1 MTTYPFT
8 IDRRHLF
15 VTLPDGEWLVDTGAS
30 QSMGRAASLTLAG
43 RTVPLQASYLGADL
57 DSLQDLVGR
66 PFQGLIGQDLLL
78 GFDIV
83 FDAPG
88 GQAFFDHDLDLR
100 LTLREGARVD
110 LSRTRGV
117 PLIPGFVNG
126 QRRLFWLDT
135 GAQVAYYQRPD
146 LDTFPWT
153 GTVTD
158 FFPTM
163 GPFQVE
169 TRGLTVTLAGEP
181 VTLNAGR
188 LPARLGGMLTG
199 VDGILGSDLFVGRR
213 VGFFP
218 LRGEL
223 VLGPV
228 LRKAA

>member
-83 FDAPG
+83 FDHPG
-88 GQAFFDHDLDLR
+88 RTAYLQVPEDGFH
-100 LTLREGARVD
+100 LTLTDTVARVD
-110 LSRTRGV
+110 LTGGT

-126 QRRLFWLDT
+126 TRRMFFVDT
-135 GAQVAYYQRPD
+135 GA
-146 LDTFPWT
+146 
-153 GTVTD
+153 
-158 FFPTM
+158 
-163 GPFQVE
+163 
-169 TRGLTVTLAGEP
+169 
-181 VTLNAGR
+181 
-188 LPARLGGMLTG
+188 
-199 VDGILGSDLFVGRR
+199 
-213 VGFFP
+213 
-218 LRGEL
+218 
-223 VLGPV
+223 
-228 LRKAA
+228 KALKA